1 MNNIEFANK
10 HLLWLLLLL
19 IPMIAWYIWKN
30 WKKEYDSHLQISTL
44 QAFKQVHNNYKI
56 YLKHS
61 LFALR
66 TIAIALIIIVLARP
80 QSYDKWKNTS
90 TEGID
95 IVLALDISSSML
107 AQDLKPNRLEAAIN
121 VAEDFIRKRKNDR
134 IGLVVFAGEGFTQ
147 CPITTDHNVLINLL
161 HKIKIG
167 MIDDGTA
174 IGMGLA
180 TAVNRLKES
189 YAKSKVII
197 LLTDGENNKGDIS
210 PLTAAEIAENYYI
223 RIYTIG
229 VGTKGYAP
237 YPVQTIL
244 GTTTQ
249 QMEVKIDEKTLTE
262 IAKSTDGKYFRAT
275 NNQKLKDIYKEIE
288 QLEKTKININEF
300 SSKNEEFFWWAV
312 IAGVLLLLEFILRQT
327 LLKTII

>member
-10 HLLWLLLLL
+10 NILWLLLLL
-19 IPMIAWYIWKN
+19 LPIIAWYIWKN
-30 WKKEYDSHLQISTL
+30 WKKEYDSDLQISTL
-44 QAFKQVHNNYKI
+44 QAFKDTKNSYKL
-56 YLKHS
+56 YLKHFA
-61 LFALR
+61 FALR
-66 TIAIALIIIVLARP
+66 TIAIALIIVAVARP

-107 AQDLKPNRLEAAIN
+107 AQDLKPNRLEAAID
-121 VAEDFIRKRKNDR
+121 VAENFIRKRKNDR

-161 HKIKIG
+161 HKVKIG
-167 MIDDGTA
+167 MIEDGTA

-189 YAKSKVII
+189 EAKSKVVI
-197 LLTDGENNKGDIS
+197 LLTDGENNRGDIS
-210 PLTAAEIAENYYI
+210 PLTAAEIAETYHI
-223 RIYTIG
+223 RVYTVG
-229 VGTKGYAP
+229 VGTKGFAP
-237 YPVQTIL
+237 YPTQTL
-244 GTTTQ
+244 FGTTTQ

-262 IAKSTDGKYFRAT
+262 IANSTDGKYFRAT
-275 NNQKLKDIYKEIE
+275 DNQKLKDIYTEIE
-288 QLEKTKININEF
+288 HLEKTKISVNEF

-312 IAGVLLLLEFILRQT
+312 IAGILLLLEFILRQSV
-327 LLKTII
+327 LKTII